1 MTHRNVLQWHI
12 CAATK
17 REDTLINNY
26 RYLTFRDSKKQHAR
40 YLKKKEKKK
49 EINWKNNDDAFLHF
63 LWTLM
68 KERHRGLK
76 TVYFRNRTENGAE
89 ARARRLPIP

>member
-1 MTHRNVLQWHI
+1 M
-12 CAATK
+12 
-17 REDTLINNY
+17 
-26 RYLTFRDSKKQHAR
+26 S
-40 YLKKKEKKK
+40 KKK

>member
-1 MTHRNVLQWHI
+1 MTHRNVLQGHI

-17 REDTLINNY
+17 KEDILIK
-26 RYLTFRDSKKQHAR
+26 R
-40 YLKKKEKKK
+40 KEKEKGNK
-49 EINWKNNDDAFLHF
+49 LEKHVKGCKAFLHF

-89 ARARRLPIP
+89 ARARWLLIP